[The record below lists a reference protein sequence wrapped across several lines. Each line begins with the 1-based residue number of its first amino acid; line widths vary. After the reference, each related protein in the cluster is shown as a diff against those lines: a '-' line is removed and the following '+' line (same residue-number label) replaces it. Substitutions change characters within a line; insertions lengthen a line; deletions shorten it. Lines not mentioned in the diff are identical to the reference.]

1 MKMLSTVV
9 SMQAVARTAREA
21 GLRIGFVPT
30 MGFLHEG
37 HLSLMRH
44 AREHADVL
52 VASIF
57 VNPMQFGPQEDLAQY
72 PRDLKRDSA
81 LCESAGVDY
90 LFCPSVNEVYPSDC
104 SVFVDERD
112 ASARLCGA
120 SREGHF
126 RGVLTVVAKLFN
138 MVTPDVAV
146 FGQKDAQQAALIQR
160 MVRDLNFAVEIVV
173 APIVR
178 EADGVAMSSRN
189 IYLSEE
195 ERAQAVW
202 ISRAL
207 FGAASAAAGGNA
219 DSTALEAGMRTLLA
233 HEAPRVE
240 VEYIAIV
247 DRESL
252 VPTGTAS
259 PGTLVAIAVRVGK
272 TRLIDNVVL

>member
-1 MKMLSTVV
+1 
-9 SMQAVARTAREA
+9 
-21 GLRIGFVPT
+21 
-30 MGFLHEG
+30 
-37 HLSLMRH
+37 
-44 AREHADVL
+44 
-52 VASIF
+52 
-57 VNPMQFGPQEDLAQY
+57 
-72 PRDLKRDSA
+72 
-81 LCESAGVDY
+81 
-90 LFCPSVNEVYPSDC
+90 
-104 SVFVDERD
+104 
-112 ASARLCGA
+112 
-120 SREGHF
+120 
-126 RGVLTVVAKLFN
+126 LFN

-178 EADGVAMSSRN
+178 EADGLAMSSRN

-207 FGAASAAAGGNA
+207 FEAASAAAGGNA
-219 DSTALEAGMRTLLA
+219 DSAELEAGMRTLLS

-240 VEYIAIV
+240 VEYIGIV

-252 VPTGTAS
+252 APTGTAC